1 MKQTAFGTEASRT
14 AQWVAVA
21 RSLGELLPAELVLAH
36 DPFGTGFVDGAM
48 RTLAEQLLKR
58 PWLSSKLLTR
68 AGPLTGFLLWMQLR
82 TRALDD
88 VLLDFVKK
96 GGRQV
101 VLLGAGF
108 DCRALRFG
116 DQLAAATVFEVDHPS
131 TQSGKVRHLPAETM
145 RTRVVYVGWDFE
157 RDVMSELPAHLHEQG
172 LDPSL
177 PVLTIW
183 EGVTMYLQPEAIES
197 TVRAV
202 RAFGAEQSLLAFTYI
217 DRRSLGSPR
226 GQFKL
231 MAELV
236 SRVGEPWRFGWEPE
250 DLPFW
255 FGARGFSL
263 ISDASDAELAT
274 RFLPARYW
282 RHFARRARHLA
293 VVCASAQRA

>member
-1 MKQTAFGTEASRT
+1 MKHTDVGTEASRT

-36 DPFGTGFVDGAM
+36 DPFGAAFARGSTRA
-48 RTLAEQLLKR
+48 LAELLTRR

-88 VLLDFVKK
+88 VLLDFVAK

-116 DQLAAATVFEVDHPS
+116 SELAAATVFEVDHPS
-131 TQSGKVRHLPAETM
+131 TQAGKIRELPAETM

-157 RDVMSELPAHLHEQG
+157 RDAMEQLPARLHEQG
-172 LDPSL
+172 LDPSQ

-183 EGVTMYLQPEAIES
+183 EGVTMYLEPDAIER

-202 RAFGAEQSLLAFTYI
+202 RALGAERSLLALTYI
-217 DRRSLGSPR
+217 DRRSIGAPR
-226 GQFKL
+226 GEFKL
-231 MAELV
+231 MAKLV
-236 SRVGEPWRFGWEPE
+236 SRVGEPWRFGWDPE

-263 ISDASDAELAT
+263 VSDVTDAELAT
-274 RFLPARYW
+274 RFLPARFW
-282 RHFARRARHLA
+282 RHFAKRSRHLA
-293 VVCASAQRA
+293 IVCVPAQRA

>member
-36 DPFGTGFVDGAM
+36 DPFGTGFAKGSM
-48 RTLAEQLLKR
+48 RTLAELLTRR

-116 DQLAAATVFEVDHPS
+116 RELAAATVFEVDHPS
-131 TQSGKVRHLPAETM
+131 TQSSKVRQLPAETM

-157 RDVMSELPAHLHEQG
+157 RDAMSQLPARLHEQG

-177 PVLTIW
+177 PVLTLW
-183 EGVTMYLQPEAIES
+183 EGVTMYLEPASIES
-197 TVRAV
+197 AVRAV
-202 RAFGAEQSLLAFTYI
+202 RTFGAEQSLLAFTYI
-217 DRRSLGSPR
+217 DQDAAGAPR

-236 SRVGEPWRFGWEPE
+236 SHVGEPWRFGWEPE
-250 DLPFW
+250 DMPFW

-263 ISDASDAELAT
+263 VSDASDAELAT

-282 RHFARRARHLA
+282 HHFARRARHLA
-293 VVCASAQRA
+293 IVRASTPRA

>member
-1 MKQTAFGTEASRT
+1 MKHTVLGTEASRT

-21 RSLGELLPAELVLAH
+21 RSLGELLPPELVLAH
-36 DPFGTGFVDGAM
+36 DPFGSGFARGHV
-48 RTLAEQLLKR
+48 RTLAELLLRR
-58 PWLSSKLLTR
+58 PWLSARVLTR

-88 VLLDFVKK
+88 VLLDFVKT

-116 DQLAAATVFEVDHPS
+116 SELTAATVFEVDHPS
-131 TQSGKVRHLPAETM
+131 TQSGKIRQLPAETM

-157 RDVMSELPAHLHEQG
+157 RDVMEQLPARLHEQG
-172 LDPSL
+172 LDPGL

-183 EGVTMYLQPEAIES
+183 EGVTMYLEPDSIER

-217 DRRSLGSPR
+217 DRRSIGSPR
-226 GQFKL
+226 GQFRL

-250 DLPFW
+250 DVPFW
-255 FGARGFSL
+255 FAARGFSL
-263 ISDASDAELAT
+263 VSDASDAELAT
-274 RFLPARYW
+274 RFLPARFW
-282 RHFARRARHLA
+282 RHFARRTRHLA
-293 VVCASAQRA
+293 VVRASTPRA